1 MTFTIIHVGT
11 GVLERTFLRSN
22 PEPSQT
28 FFFVGVD
35 HFTVFMETL
44 IQPTTATLSIFGC
57 PETKNHPL
65 ERGRTAK
72 REALKFWETIIC
84 GDQSYLV
91 DCIVQ

>member
-1 MTFTIIHVGT
+1 MTFTIIRVGT
-11 GVLERTFLRSN
+11 DVLERTFLRSD

-28 FFFVGVD
+28 FFCGCRPFHGVHGNIDPTHNSYFVD
-35 HFTVFMETL
+35 
-44 IQPTTATLSIFGC
+44 FGC
-57 PETKNHPL
+57 PEPKNHPL

>member
-72 REALKFWETIIC
+72 REALKFRRRIIC